1 MNWLEPLQ
9 YEFMLKALFS
19 SALVGGLCGVLSV
32 FLLLKGWSL
41 IGDALSHA
49 VIPGV
54 AVAYLWR
61 LPFAVGAF
69 VAGLLAVG
77 AMLLLRRLKM
87 LKQDAVIGFVFTV
100 FFAGGLFLNS
110 LYPKAI
116 NLQAVIYGNILGIAD
131 SDLWQLLFISL
142 MALTLILLKW
152 RDLMLIFFDE
162 IQALTVGLPVRRLQA
177 LFFILVSLAVV
188 SALQTVGAILV
199 IALLITPGAT
209 AFLLT
214 KRFSAVLISA
224 FLLGVMSGLLGTY
237 FSYFLDVNTGSL
249 IVLIQTGLFL
259 IVFLFHHFKVKSI
272 HHV

>member
-100 FFAGGLFLNS
+100 FFCGR
-110 LYPKAI
+110 I
-116 NLQAVIYGNILGIAD
+116 
-131 SDLWQLLFISL
+131 
-142 MALTLILLKW
+142 
-152 RDLMLIFFDE
+152 IFK
-162 IQALTVGLPVRRLQA
+162 
-177 LFFILVSLAVV
+177 FFVSQ
-188 SALQTVGAILV
+188 S
-199 IALLITPGAT
+199 
-209 AFLLT
+209 
-214 KRFSAVLISA
+214 
-224 FLLGVMSGLLGTY
+224 
-237 FSYFLDVNTGSL
+237 
-249 IVLIQTGLFL
+249 
-259 IVFLFHHFKVKSI
+259 H
-272 HHV
+272 